1 MTEKA
6 YEVCSGF
13 TKGRIQKN
21 VKFSLNHW
29 FSLELGELFI
39 EYWSGYRKDLNDQNE
54 KKTPPPKYHLK
65 LVIVYV
71 SISIRE
77 KLKIFYPLI
86 LLLKAVLLKKTNI
99 IFIMMSI

>member
-29 FSLELGELFI
+29 LSLGELFI
-39 EYWSGYRKDLNDQNE
+39 EYWSGYRKYLNNQ
-54 KKTPPPKYHLK
+54 KKKNPPSKYHLK
-65 LVIVYV
+65 LVIIYV
-71 SISIRE
+71 SISVRE